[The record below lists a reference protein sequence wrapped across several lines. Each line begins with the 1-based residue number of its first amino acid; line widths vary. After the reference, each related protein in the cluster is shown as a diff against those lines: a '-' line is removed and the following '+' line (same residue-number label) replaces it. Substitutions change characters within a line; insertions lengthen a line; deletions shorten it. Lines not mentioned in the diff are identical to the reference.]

1 MADLDAR
8 VTITRA
14 GNTSLVIDDG
24 SFELI
29 AVGTGGRT
37 WRRTTV
43 EGKYQN
49 GRALVGA
56 VLDTQQLTVQV
67 RCRGV
72 TWVAAQNRVN
82 ELIAA
87 VSQFT
92 YGVSV
97 VIEGY
102 TQAFVCEPADVAP
115 MSGDV
120 IDKHRAMRSM
130 QEYTLTIPVVV

>member
-8 VTITRA
+8 VTIARLGGSA
-14 GNTSLVIDDG
+14 LVIEDAP
-24 SFELI
+24 FELI
-29 AVGTGGRT
+29 AVGTGART

-43 EGKYQN
+43 EGKYQH

-67 RCRGV
+67 RCRGAS
-72 TWVAAQNRVN
+72 WIAAQNRVN

-87 VSQFT
+87 VSAFS
-92 YGVSV
+92 YGVTV
-97 VIEGY
+97 EIEGHRQ
-102 TQAFVCEPADVAP
+102 TFVCEPADVTP

-130 QEYTLTIPVVV
+130 QEYTLTIPVVM